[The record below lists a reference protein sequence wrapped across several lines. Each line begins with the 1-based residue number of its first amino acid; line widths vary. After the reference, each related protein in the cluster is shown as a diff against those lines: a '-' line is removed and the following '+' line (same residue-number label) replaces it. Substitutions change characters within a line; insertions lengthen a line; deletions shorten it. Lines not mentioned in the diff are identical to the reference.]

1 MGWLKKLGE
10 DYAKYL
16 MCAYTNS
23 NCALSIETWRTRKT
37 GKYDWDKI
45 KQMYPYLNTRQAKQ
59 VVEHA
64 KKYIKELISDYL
76 VKNDR

>member
-23 NCALSIETWRTRKT
+23 DCALSIEAWRTRKT
-37 GKYDWDKI
+37 RKYDWDKV
-45 KQMYPYLNTRQAKQ
+45 KQMYYHLNTRQAKQ
-59 VVEHA
+59 VVEYA
-64 KKYIKELISDYL
+64 KKYIKVLIADYL